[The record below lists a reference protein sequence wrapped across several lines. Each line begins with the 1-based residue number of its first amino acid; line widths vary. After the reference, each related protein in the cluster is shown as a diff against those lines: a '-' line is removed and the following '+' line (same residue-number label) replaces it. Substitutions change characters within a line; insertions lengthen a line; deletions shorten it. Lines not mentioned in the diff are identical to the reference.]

1 MEVKAV
7 RKHDATLLITL
18 VTLILLVGMSPAC
31 YTGGRIEVRAV
42 PPEAYVYIDGTP
54 VADGTASG
62 DNNIIVDDLKPGEY
76 TVGIYNYG
84 YKPEERKVTVNEGK
98 TAHIDVDLVRE
109 VGPISGPWG
118 RIIMEG
124 PPHAAVFLNG
134 DAPGFLVGHV
144 DEFDK
149 DLGGWRGQ
157 LIVPP
162 GTYKMTVK
170 NQSADVWSGQ
180 VTVAANQTVNVDVKA
195 GGKQSTSDWKE
206 GGKVSSLWPL
216 KASVFRST
224 VAVAPVTA
232 KISADP
238 ATIGCGG
245 TAKLTWSSAGGVT
258 GQISELGDVPASGD
272 RDVQPKQT
280 TDYKL
285 TAAGPGG
292 IATPDATV
300 TVNPAIQATLN
311 LSPTEVR
318 YHKTGDKVDQQ
329 GSATLTWSTTGA
341 DSVSLD
347 PGGTV
352 QPSGDQTVQAA
363 PSNAGIGPVDQTVTY
378 TLRATN
384 VCGGT
389 ETRTA
394 SLHIVGAIES
404 GKVEPNFDKVNSI
417 YFLTAEPTRHHPE
430 GGLVPSEESELGNLL
445 AFVKQY
451 LDWKPDAHLLLE
463 GHADV
468 RGGNKYN
475 DALTERRND
484 RIKNY
489 LVNQSV
495 PAANI
500 DTKADGKRVELS
512 RKEVLQ
518 LNDQNPNLSPQ
529 ERKKIRRNIQMYW
542 LANNRRVDIKLPSG
556 RESNHYFPYSAPD
569 AKELAARGRHHE
581 GRRSAK
587 KKQAPASQ

>member
-1 MEVKAV
+1 M
-7 RKHDATLLITL
+7 RKYDSTLLITL

-84 YKPEERKVTVNEGK
+84 YKPEEHKVTVNEGK
-98 TAHIDVDLVRE
+98 TAHLYVDLVRE

-144 DEFDK
+144 DQFDK
-149 DLGGWRGQ
+149 DLGGWRGE

-162 GTYKMTVK
+162 GTYKMSVK
-170 NQSADVWSGQ
+170 NQGADVWSGQ
-180 VTVAANQTVNVDVKA
+180 VVVAANQTVNVDAKA
-195 GGKQSTSDWKE
+195 GGKQSTSGWKE
-206 GGKVSSLWPL
+206 AGKVSSLWPL

-238 ATIGCGG
+238 ATVGCGG
-245 TAKLTWSSAGGVT
+245 SARLTWSSSGAVT
-258 GQISELGDVPASGD
+258 SQISDVGDVAASGD
-272 RDVQPKQT
+272 REVQPKQT

-292 IATPDATV
+292 MATPDATV

-318 YHKTGDKVDQQ
+318 YHQVDDKVDQQ

-352 QPSGDQTVQAA
+352 QPSGEKTVQATPTNTA
-363 PSNAGIGPVDQTVTY
+363 FGNIDETVTY

-394 SLHIVGAIES
+394 SLHIVGLREH
-404 GKVEPNFDKVNSI
+404 GTPPPLNVDSI
-417 YFLTAEPTRHHPE
+417 YFPTAEPTKAHPE
-430 GGLVPSEESELGNLL
+430 VGLVPSEETVVGNL
-445 AFVKQY
+445 AAYFKKY
-451 LDWKPDAHLLLE
+451 LEIKPDGRLTLE

-475 DALTERRND
+475 DALSERRAD
-484 RIKNY
+484 RVKSY
-489 LVNQSV
+489 LVGQSV
-495 PAANI
+495 PAASI
-500 DTKADGKRVELS
+500 DTHAYGKRVELS
-512 RKEVLQ
+512 RAEVLQ
-518 LNDQNPNLSPQ
+518 LADQNPNLTPE
-529 ERKKIRRNIQMYW
+529 ERKLTKRRIRIYW
-542 LANNRRVDIKLPSG
+542 LANNRRVDIKVSPTNE
-556 RESNHYFPYSAPD
+556 ESHHFYPYTSPD
-569 AKELAARGRHHE
+569 FKVLSSTSRPRHG
-581 GRRSAK
+581 GRRSARK
-587 KKQAPASQ
+587 KKAPAK